1 MKVEQKKAAT
11 NSFLVGEVARH
22 QEVTPSTEC
31 RRLKKWV

>member
-22 QEVTPSTEC
+22 QEVMPRTEC